1 MTAFR
6 SIAFRNEL
14 TALSTINSA
23 VVALR
28 MLVVSAQWSFYVST
42 QLQVASL
49 LAFDTI
55 EIRI

>member
-6 SIAFRNEL
+6 SIAFRNEP

-28 MLVVSAQWSFYVST
+28 MRVVSAQWSFSVST

-49 LAFDTI
+49 L
-55 EIRI
+55 